1 MYKDLEGLSLEQLG
15 VQSQINVMSP
25 LEKPSMAVSQ
35 HTGYSKST
43 HSSKISHHNK
53 TNKGIMLSK
62 SLDSASM
69 FKIDTSSFDAH
80 KPEVDKDNSALTSQ
94 ELLNASM
101 HDFQRLGYGN
111 GKNAYKTHWI
121 EKLHRYYLQCL
132 QDKHVLTKEMVALKK
147 QYRGDKNMTPSELFC
162 ALAETNGNV
171 GEVCMKLNIFTNL
184 QINHILSHMCDMY
197 NYVHRPLQDQWTMN
211 SSLKF
216 AQYARCCPLK
226 ITLLHW
232 RYLN

>member
-15 VQSQINVMSP
+15 VQSQMNVTSP
-25 LEKPSMAVSQ
+25 LEKPSMTVSQ

-43 HSSKISHHNK
+43 HSSKISHNDK
-53 TNKGIMLSK
+53 TNKRIMLSK

-80 KPEVDKDNSALTSQ
+80 RPEVDKDNLALTSQ
-94 ELLNASM
+94 ELLNTSM

-111 GKNAYKTHWI
+111 GKNVYKTHWI

-132 QDKHVLTKEMVALKK
+132 QDKHALTKQMVALKK
-147 QYRGDKNMTPSELFC
+147 LYRGDNNMTPSELFC

-171 GEVCMKLNIFTNL
+171 GEVC
-184 QINHILSHMCDMY
+184 INHTYKFIYNLSHMCDAY
-197 NYVHRPLQDQWTMN
+197 NYLCRPLQGQWTMN